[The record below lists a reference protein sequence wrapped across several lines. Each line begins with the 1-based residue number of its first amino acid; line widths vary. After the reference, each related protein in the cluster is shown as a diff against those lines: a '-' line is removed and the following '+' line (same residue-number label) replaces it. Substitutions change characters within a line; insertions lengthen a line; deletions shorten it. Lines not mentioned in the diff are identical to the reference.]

1 MTTRTHRSS
10 SRLVR
15 MLAVGAALALGL
27 SACGGGGDTGA
38 PKDTSAG
45 AAPGYPIT
53 ITHKLGTT
61 TIKSAP
67 KRIVTLGETD
77 QDALLA
83 LGIQPIATVKTG
95 MADGISPWSK
105 AKITGAAPQ
114 LLTAGD
120 NGFDVEQI
128 LKLEPDLILA
138 GYDYY
143 IDKYWKKLNDIVPTT
158 AFQTGPVE
166 DTWQQVTRQVG
177 QAVGKSA
184 EAEKLVAE
192 VEGKIAGVKKSNP
205 ELSGKTFAFGVT
217 GQTGTI
223 MVLKSPAD
231 SASKLFGEFGL
242 SMPPAIQQLPGE
254 SFAVELSAEKYD
266 LLDQS
271 VLITYY
277 NDNKQHQQDVEQ
289 NALFKKLK
297 VVSKGGNIVVD
308 LPEFYA
314 IRNPS
319 ALGVPWAI
327 DKMVPKLS
335 EAVKKTTA

>member
-1 MTTRTHRSS
+1 
-10 SRLVR
+10 

-67 KRIVTLGETD
+67 KRIVALGETD
-77 QDALLA
+77 QDVLLA
-83 LGIQPIATVKTG
+83 LGIQPIAMVKANIG
-95 MADGISPWSK
+95 DGVTPWAKSK
-105 AKITGAAPQ
+105 LTGAMPT

-138 GYDYY
+138 NYDYY

-158 AFQTGPVE
+158 AYEAGPAE
-166 DTWQQVTRQVG
+166 DSWQQLTRQVG
-177 QAVGKSA
+177 KAVGKSA
-184 EAEKLVAE
+184 EADKLVSD
-192 VEGKIAGVKKSNP
+192 VEGKITGVKKSNP
-205 ELSGKTFAFGVT
+205 ELTGKKFAFGVT

-223 MVLKSPAD
+223 MVLKSTTDTAT
-231 SASKLFGEFGL
+231 KLLGEFGMVL
-242 SMPPAIQQLPGE
+242 PPVIQQLPGE
-254 SFAVELSAEKYD
+254 SFAVEVSAEKYEV
-266 LLDQS
+266 LDQD

-277 NDNKQHQQDVEQ
+277 NENKQHQNDVEQ

-297 VVSKGGNIVVD
+297 VVSKGANIVVD
-308 LPEFYA
+308 LTQFYSIRTPSPLGIPYA
-314 IRNPS
+314 ID
-319 ALGVPWAI
+319 V
-327 DKMVPKLS
+327 MVPKLS
-335 EAVKKTTA
+335 EAVKKTAT